1 MTTER
6 ATQRPLRG
14 WLVLALRLIV
24 GVVFIYA
31 SIDKIIHPDRFAEI
45 VWDFDLLPRSLV
57 NPFSVCLPWI
67 ELVMGIALVVGLWV
81 PGGALLTTGMTVMF
95 MMAVGHALSQ
105 GAEDFHCGCFS
116 TVQEGPEEAWGV
128 LWRDALLL
136 VATVLLFCLSFA
148 SGPAPTDSHHT
159 PDP

>member
-67 ELVMGIALVVGLWV
+67 ELVMGIAWPSDTPCRRVPRTSTAGASVPSRRGLRR
-81 PGGALLTTGMTVMF
+81 PGAFCGVMRYSWWQPCCSS
-95 MMAVGHALSQ
+95 V
-105 GAEDFHCGCFS
+105 
-116 TVQEGPEEAWGV
+116 
-128 LWRDALLL
+128 
-136 VATVLLFCLSFA
+136 
-148 SGPAPTDSHHT
+148 
-159 PDP
+159 